1 MGAGKST
8 IGRHLAKQLN
18 KSFVDS
24 DQEIEK
30 QTGAVIS
37 LIFEIEGEEGFRDR
51 ESRIIEKLT
60 KRKNI
65 VLATGGG
72 AVLREENRRALRRNA
87 TVVYLHTPIETQL
100 KRTMSSKHRPLL
112 QTDNPTEKLK
122 ALMKIREP
130 IYRQEADVIVRCS
143 NRSPHSVV
151 RELVR
156 KLNNIKNPSPN
167 S

>member
-8 IGRHLAKQLN
+8 IGRQLAKQLHKN
-18 KSFVDS
+18 FFDS

-30 QTGAVIS
+30 QTGALIS

-51 ESRIIEKLT
+51 ESRAIDKLT

-72 AVLREENRRALRRNA
+72 AVLREENRRAIRRNG
-87 TVVYLHTPIETQL
+87 TVIYLHIPIETQL
-100 KRTMSSKHRPLL
+100 KRTSKSKHRPLL
-112 QTDNPTEKLK
+112 QTDDPEQKLK

-130 IYRQEADVIVRCS
+130 IYRQEADIIIRCN
-143 NRSPHSVV
+143 NRSQHSVV
-151 RELVR
+151 RELIRRLDVH
-156 KLNNIKNPSPN
+156 K
-167 S
+167 